1 MNLGLG
7 KAGLNPLHQQTAQP
21 AALTVYNHN
30 FHKNT
35 SFPHPFGLIPHRIV
49 QGGGLLSSI
58 YNANSGE
65 LLTMAV
71 ALSAVLAQGQ
81 SQANLAKLGA
91 FFTIVGDTLNLYALQ
106 PSQVD
111 RAGTAL
117 SLADNL

>member
-1 MNLGLG
+1 M
-7 KAGLNPLHQQTAQP
+7 
-21 AALTVYNHN
+21 V
-30 FHKNT
+30 
-35 SFPHPFGLIPHRIV
+35 
-49 QGGGLLSSI
+49 LLSSI

-71 ALSAVLAQGQ
+71 ALSAALAQGQ
-81 SQANLAKLGA
+81 SQAHLAKLGA

>member
-1 MNLGLG
+1 M
-7 KAGLNPLHQQTAQP
+7 
-21 AALTVYNHN
+21 
-30 FHKNT
+30 
-35 SFPHPFGLIPHRIV
+35 
-49 QGGGLLSSI
+49 SSI

-81 SQANLAKLGA
+81 SQAQLAKLGGVSRN
-91 FFTIVGDTLNLYALQ
+91 TISSMNLYALQ
-106 PSQVD
+106 PSQTG

>member
-1 MNLGLG
+1 M
-7 KAGLNPLHQQTAQP
+7 
-21 AALTVYNHN
+21 
-30 FHKNT
+30 
-35 SFPHPFGLIPHRIV
+35 
-49 QGGGLLSSI
+49 SSI

-71 ALSAVLAQGQ
+71 ALSAALAQGQ
-81 SQANLAKLGA
+81 SPEQLSKLGA

-106 PSQVD
+106 PSQGD

>member
-1 MNLGLG
+1 
-7 KAGLNPLHQQTAQP
+7 
-21 AALTVYNHN
+21 
-30 FHKNT
+30 
-35 SFPHPFGLIPHRIV
+35 
-49 QGGGLLSSI
+49 
-58 YNANSGE
+58 
-65 LLTMAV
+65 MAV

-111 RAGTAL
+111 RAGPAL